1 MNQLKQIIEG
11 KTSVKV
17 ETQSPTGKEYNTN
30 TPELKPT
37 RITTA
42 NGDVYGFVK
51 KSETS
56 DLELGEL
63 KEGVITVEYV
73 YRKVMTTYVDE
84 EGKEINPS
92 DKGTK
97 DKKEISGYTFKETKK
112 DKDGNTIH
120 VYRQNPKPVE
130 TTKPTEAK
138 TPQTEEGVQKVPTK
152 RLANTGTTE
161 NNTGLAGLGL
171 ALFGGLLAVT
181 KRRKSK
187 QINLENYLCLS
198 LSNSRQYL
206 YITQNFYFV
215 KQQRKQ
221 D

>member
-56 DLELGEL
+56 APESGEL
-63 KEGVITVEYV
+63 KEGVATVEYV
-73 YRKVMTTYVDE
+73 YRKVVTTYVDE

-92 DKGTK
+92 EKGTK
-97 DKKEISGYTFKETKK
+97 DKKDIPEYIFKETKK
-112 DKDGNTIH
+112 DKDGNTVH
-120 VYRQNPKPVE
+120 VYRKKQSSTPE
-130 TTKPTEAK
+130 KPTPE
-138 TPQTEEGVQKVPTK
+138 TPNTDESKSTIWKSVDGETLKPREKGTKDKSSIPGKKKEG
-152 RLANTGTTE
+152 
-161 NNTGLAGLGL
+161 
-171 ALFGGLLAVT
+171 
-181 KRRKSK
+181 
-187 QINLENYLCLS
+187 
-198 LSNSRQYL
+198 
-206 YITQNFYFV
+206 
-215 KQQRKQ
+215 
-221 D
+221 

>member
-1 MNQLKQIIEG
+1 M
-11 KTSVKV
+11 
-17 ETQSPTGKEYNTN
+17 
-30 TPELKPT
+30 KPI

-120 VYRQNPKPVE
+120 VYTKKSSSTPETPKPTPE
-130 TTKPTEAK
+130 TPNTDESKSTIWKSVDGETLKPREKGTKDKSSIPGK
-138 TPQTEEGVQKVPTK
+138 KKEG
-152 RLANTGTTE
+152 
-161 NNTGLAGLGL
+161 
-171 ALFGGLLAVT
+171 
-181 KRRKSK
+181 
-187 QINLENYLCLS
+187 
-198 LSNSRQYL
+198 
-206 YITQNFYFV
+206 
-215 KQQRKQ
+215 
-221 D
+221 